1 MGGECRAGR
10 SVECGAWGPARRNH
24 RQDRRETLMN
34 GSVRIGHVV
43 GVPLRMHWSVPLLVV
58 LFAYGLGRQT
68 LPVIAPGRSAL
79 VYAVAG
85 VVGAALL
92 TASLLLHETAHAAI
106 ARRKQIS
113 VEDVTLWA
121 LGGITR
127 MGRPQSA
134 SAAFAVAV
142 SGPLTS
148 LVIGG
153 VALGAGFGL
162 SALSLGAV
170 PAVVLV
176 WLGWA
181 NVFLGVFNLLPAVP
195 LDGGR
200 VVQALLWW
208 RTGDRD
214 RADLA
219 ASRGGQVIGG
229 LLVAAGWISVL
240 RGIAGGLWLAV
251 IGLFIMVV
259 AGSERRRAT
268 LQSALRGVRAADAM
282 SSPVTTG
289 ADWLTVQRFI
299 DEVAVRTGHSTV
311 PLLDFEGRP
320 SGVVQLRRLASIP
333 LAQREELRVRDVA
346 TPLSQCAV
354 AAPDDLLTEALDKL
368 SLRTGMRILVV
379 DAGHLVGIITAKD
392 VSRLMQR
399 HTLSGRAGTG

>member
-1 MGGECRAGR
+1 
-10 SVECGAWGPARRNH
+10 
-24 RQDRRETLMN
+24 MN

-219 ASRGGQVIGG
+219 ASRGGQVMGG
-229 LLVAAGWISVL
+229 LLVAVGWISVL
-240 RGIAGGLWLAV
+240 RGITGGLWLAV

-299 DEVAVRTGHSTV
+299 DEVAVQTGHSTV

-354 AAPDDLLTEALDKL
+354 AAPDDLLTEALDQL

>member
-1 MGGECRAGR
+1 
-10 SVECGAWGPARRNH
+10 
-24 RQDRRETLMN
+24 MN

-43 GVPLRMHWSVPLLVV
+43 GVPLRMHWSVPLLVA

-68 LPVIAPGRSAL
+68 LPVIAPGRSTL
-79 VYAVAG
+79 VYALAG

-92 TASLLLHETAHAAI
+92 TVSLLLHETAHAAI
-106 ARRKQIS
+106 ARHKQIS

-121 LGGITR
+121 LGGMTR
-127 MGRPQSA
+127 MGRPRTA
-134 SAAFAVAV
+134 AAAFAVAV

-148 LVIGG
+148 LLIGG

-162 SALSLGAV
+162 SELAAAAV

-219 ASRGGQVIGG
+219 ASRGGQVMGA
-229 LLVAAGWISVL
+229 LLVAVGWVMLL
-240 RGIAGGLWLAV
+240 RGAAGGLWLAF
-251 IGLFIMVV
+251 IGLFIVVV
-259 AGSERRRAT
+259 AGSERRRAA
-268 LQSALRGVRAADAM
+268 LHAALRGVTAADAM
-282 SSPVTTG
+282 SAPVMTG

-299 DEVAVRTGHSTV
+299 DEVAVTTGHSAV

-320 SGVVQLRRLASIP
+320 SGVVQLRRLAAVP
-333 LAQREELRVRDVA
+333 AAQREELRIRDVA

-354 AAPDDLLTEALDKL
+354 AAPDELLTEAMDRLT
-368 SLRTGMRILVV
+368 LRTGMRILVV
-379 DAGHLVGIITAKD
+379 DAGRLVGIITGKD
-392 VSRLMQR
+392 ISRLMRR
-399 HTLSGRAGTG
+399 HTLSGRPGTGGGPGAP

>member
-1 MGGECRAGR
+1 
-10 SVECGAWGPARRNH
+10 
-24 RQDRRETLMN
+24 MN
-34 GSVRIGHVV
+34 GSVRIGRVV

-68 LPVIAPGRSAL
+68 LPVTTPGRSTV
-79 VYAVAG
+79 VYALAG

-92 TASLLLHETAHAAI
+92 TGSLLLHETAHAAI
-106 ARRKQIS
+106 ARRRQIS

-127 MGRPQSA
+127 MGRPKTA
-134 SAAFAVAV
+134 AAAFAVAV

-148 LVIGG
+148 LMIGG
-153 VALGAGFGL
+153 IALGAGIGL
-162 SALSLGAV
+162 HELSPVLAV

-181 NVFLGVFNLLPAVP
+181 NLFLGVFNLLPAVP

-200 VVQALLWW
+200 LVQALLWW

-219 ASRGGQVIGG
+219 ASRGGQVMGG
-229 LLVAAGWISVL
+229 LMVAAGWIALL
-240 RGIAGGLWLAV
+240 RGATGGLWLAF

-259 AGSERRRAT
+259 AGAERRRAA

-282 SSPVTTG
+282 SSPVVTG
-289 ADWLTVQRFI
+289 ADWLSVQRFI
-299 DEVAVRTGHSTV
+299 EEVAVTAGHSAV

-320 SGVVQLRRLASIP
+320 SGIVELRRLAAIP
-333 LAQREELRVRDVA
+333 VPQRAELRVRDVA

-354 AAPDDLLTEALDKL
+354 AAPDDLLTEALEKVN
-368 SLRTGMRILVV
+368 LRTGMRVLVV
-379 DAGHLVGIITAKD
+379 DAGHLVGIVTGKD

-399 HTLSGRAGTG
+399 NTLRGRQTAG

>member
-1 MGGECRAGR
+1 
-10 SVECGAWGPARRNH
+10 
-24 RQDRRETLMN
+24 MN
-34 GSVRIGHVV
+34 GSVRIGRVV

-68 LPVIAPGRSAL
+68 LPVIAPGRSAV

-92 TASLLLHETAHAAI
+92 TGSLLLHETAHAAI

-121 LGGITR
+121 LGGMTR
-127 MGRPQSA
+127 MGRPQTA
-134 SAAFAVAV
+134 AAAFAVAV

-148 LVIGG
+148 LLVGG

-162 SALSLGAV
+162 SALSGWAV
-170 PAVVLV
+170 PTVVLV

-200 VVQALLWW
+200 VVQALMWW

-214 RADLA
+214 RADLV
-219 ASRGGQVIGG
+219 ASRGGQVMGG
-229 LLVAAGWISVL
+229 LMVAAGWFLVL
-240 RGIAGGLWLAV
+240 RGSASGLWLAF

-259 AGSERRRAT
+259 AGAERRRAT
-268 LQSALRGVRAADAM
+268 LQTSLRGLRVSEAM
-282 SSPVTTG
+282 SSPVVTG
-289 ADWLTVQRFI
+289 ADWLTVERFI
-299 DEVAVRTGHSTV
+299 DEVAVQTGHTAV
-311 PLLDFEGRP
+311 ALLDFEGRP
-320 SGVVQLRRLASIP
+320 SGLVQLRRLAAIP
-333 LAQREELRVRDVA
+333 VAQRAELRVRDVA

-354 AAPDDLLTEALDKL
+354 AAPDDLLIEALEKP

-379 DAGHLVGIITAKD
+379 DAGHLVGIVTAKD
-392 VSRLMQR
+392 VSRMMQR
-399 HTLSGRAGTG
+399 RTLSGRTGAR